1 MSPSNAKKRRPRGA
15 PDEAPPL
22 GARSVRSLSLL
33 VLVAV
38 DFVVAVMM
46 LASFVGF
53 LLDPDPAVEAVPMY
67 VALTL
72 GTIAALLML
81 FLALNASF
89 FRFVARQRAKDLRLV
104 MWTVGATAIVTG
116 LLTLGGA
123 ADGMVTRLF
132 IGAIAFIFLRVQ
144 EARLQRAHAPVAHE
158 AAAEPTVRPAATV
171 KSRQRR
177 GGRKH

>member
-1 MSPSNAKKRRPRGA
+1 
-15 PDEAPPL
+15 
-22 GARSVRSLSLL
+22 LSLL

-46 LASFVGF
+46 LASFVSF

-67 VALTL
+67 VTLTL
-72 GTIAALLML
+72 ATIAALLML

-89 FRFVARQRAKDLRLV
+89 FRFVDRRRAKDLRLV
-104 MWTVGATAIVTG
+104 MWTMGATAMVTG
-116 LLTLGGA
+116 LLALGGA
-123 ADGMVTRLF
+123 ADGIVTKLF

-144 EARLQRAHAPVAHE
+144 EARLQRARAPIAQEV
-158 AAAEPTVRPAATV
+158 AAEPTVRRAAPA

-177 GGRKH
+177 GGRKR